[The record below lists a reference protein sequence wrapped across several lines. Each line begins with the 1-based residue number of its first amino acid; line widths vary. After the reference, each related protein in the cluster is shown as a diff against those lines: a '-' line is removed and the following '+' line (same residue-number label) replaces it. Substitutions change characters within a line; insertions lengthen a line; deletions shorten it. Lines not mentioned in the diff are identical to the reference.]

1 MSESNWRPRFGTT
14 QGQVWY
20 WRYGSGIL
28 LRQAARHLDENRH
41 CIAGR
46 VLGWL
51 CYSIASNMPG
61 NDRLG
66 SKAVRRRREK
76 DDVGFRQI
84 GKEAIRFTRPPID
97 LSHRPRDGSVVSF
110 LHCMNDPQ
118 PEGHMAS
125 YIGRR
130 KFLATLGGAAAAWP
144 LAARAQQ
151 AERMRRVGVLMT
163 MKADMASGMN
173 TIEHFDSTATGNVS
187 INGGPF

>member
-41 CIAGR
+41 CIAGL

-51 CYSIASNMPG
+51 CYSIASNMPA

-110 LHCMNDPQ
+110 LHC
-118 PEGHMAS
+118 
-125 YIGRR
+125 GRGC
-130 KFLATLGGAAAAWP
+130 ATLMP
-144 LAARAQQ
+144 MDSDLVDQLA
-151 AERMRRVGVLMT
+151 G
-163 MKADMASGMN
+163 S
-173 TIEHFDSTATGNVS
+173 DSTVKAVS
-187 INGGPF
+187 ITGAF